1 MGRFIDEPS
10 ASILSSVQ
18 EVSVSMP
25 KNTTTDSTISAVDL
39 DKTVLVSG
47 SFQNPFSVQ
56 MNAGVR
62 ERSYGW
68 AYGCDSDLTSTTN
81 VQFVTT
87 DNNDT
92 LEASR
97 NGTITLYVLEYV

>member
-1 MGRFIDEPS
+1 MGRFIEEPA
-10 ASILSSVQ
+10 ASIVKSVQ

-39 DKTVLVSG
+39 AKTVLVSG

-68 AYGCDSDLTSTTN
+68 AYGCDTDLTSTTN
-81 VQFVTT
+81 VQFITT

>member
-1 MGRFIDEPS
+1 MGRFIDEP
-10 ASILSSVQ
+10 AGSIVSSVQ

-25 KNTTTDSTISAVDL
+25 KNTTTNSTITAVDL
-39 DKTVLVSG
+39 AKSVLVSG

-68 AYGCDSDLTSTTN
+68 AYGCDTDLTSTTN
-81 VQFVTT
+81 VQFITT

-92 LEASR
+92 LEGAR

>member
-1 MGRFIDEPS
+1 MGRFITEAG
-10 ASILSSVQ
+10 ASIVNSVQ

-25 KNTTTDSTISAVDL
+25 KNTTTNSTISAVDL
-39 DKTVLVSG
+39 SKTVLVAG

-92 LEASR
+92 LEGSS
-97 NGTITLYVLEYV
+97 NGIVTLYVLEYV

>member
-1 MGRFIDEPS
+1 
-10 ASILSSVQ
+10 
-18 EVSVSMP
+18 MP

-39 DKTVLVSG
+39 SKTVLVAG

-87 DNNDT
+87 NNNDT
-92 LEASR
+92 LEGSR
-97 NGTITLYVLEYV
+97 NGIVTLYVLEYV